1 METAVQKKGFDE
13 FTLKMIAVVT
23 MFIDHFG
30 ATVVYRILVASGTGV
45 GFAMSGEAW
54 DALIVVYQILRG
66 IGRLAFPIYC
76 YLIVEGLYHTRSVPK
91 YALRLGLFAL
101 ISEIAFDLAFNGGHG
116 TGKWVEFGYNNV
128 FFTLFV
134 GLVTIY
140 CMKLVNDHTKS
151 ERFQKPVFLVA
162 KSIANLAI
170 LFAGMLVAEFLLRT
184 DYGGCGVAAIGVMY
198 MLYGRPRLAFAG
210 AVLALGLLGDPL
222 ELVALVLVVLIG
234 YCNGERGR
242 QMKYFF
248 YAFYPVHLLL
258 LELLCIA
265 LGIG

>member
-1 METAVQKKGFDE
+1 METATQKRGFDE

-23 MFIDHFG
+23 MFIDHFT
-30 ATVVYRILVASGTGV
+30 ATVVERILLASSEGSA
-45 GFAMSGEAW
+45 FAMSAETW
-54 DALIVVYQILRG
+54 QVLYVVYVILRG

-76 YLIVEGLYHTRSVPK
+76 YLLVEGLYHTRSIPK
-91 YALRLGLFAL
+91 YALRLGIFAL
-101 ISEIAFDLAFNGGHG
+101 ISEIPFDLAFNRVYG

-134 GLVTIY
+134 GLITIS
-140 CMKLVNDHTKS
+140 CMKLVNDRTKTD
-151 ERFQKPVFLVA
+151 RFKKPVFLVL
-162 KSIANLAI
+162 KVIANLAI
-170 LFAGMLVAEFLLRT
+170 LFAGMFVAEFLLRT
-184 DYGGCGVAAIGVMY
+184 DYGACGVAAIGVMY
-198 MLYGRPRLAFAG
+198 MLYGRPRLAFAA

-222 ELVALVLVVLIG
+222 ELVALVLVFLIG
-234 YCNGERGR
+234 YCNGQRGR

>member
-1 METAVQKKGFDE
+1 
-13 FTLKMIAVVT
+13 MIAVVT

-30 ATVVYRILVASGTGV
+30 ATVVYRILIAGDKGTGFTML
-45 GFAMSGEAW
+45 GATW
-54 DALIVVYQILRG
+54 DTWYVLYQVLRG

-101 ISEIAFDLAFNGGHG
+101 ISEIPFDLAFNGVYGS
-116 TGKWVEFGYNNV
+116 GKWVEFGYNNV
-128 FFTLFV
+128 FFTLLV
-134 GLVTIY
+134 GLVTIW
-140 CMKLVNDHTKS
+140 CMKLVNDHTKG
-151 ERFQKPVFLVA
+151 ERFQKPVLVVV
-162 KSIANLAI
+162 KSLANLAI
-170 LFAGMLVAEFLLRT
+170 LFAGMAVAELLLRT
-184 DYGGCGVAAIGVMY
+184 DYGASGVAAIGVMY

-210 AVLALGLLGDPL
+210 AVIVLGLLGDPL
-222 ELVALVLVVLIG
+222 ELVALVLVFLIG